1 MTKNAIQDPNAIT
14 RIAGEAQ
21 VDRKTVQRYFRE
33 RAAGVEPTTRPGGR
47 MRIEAA
53 IDRMAKGKAR
63 R

>member
-1 MTKNAIQDPNAIT
+1 MTNAIPDPNTIT
-14 RIAGEAQ
+14 VIAGMAQ

-33 RAAGVEPTTRPGGR
+33 RAAGVTPTTRPGGR

-53 IDRMAKGKAR
+53 IDRLSRVKAR